1 MRSVSRN
8 KTTTKNPTTFASLL
22 SGQENSNFSHL
33 RQQSIQESSA
43 LCPQDSPQAHLQIA
57 LPWGFRFHHRNSGA
71 TQTPKAHVDNGNMQK
86 ELCLNFP
93 LECKLD
99 HHLLWKASSRTGG
112 PVGKLE
118 KTSSRF
124 TVNESCM
131 FDQVRVMQYSFRGRH
146 RVKDYFLWAFFGT
159 WHLVKRTFYSKL
171 EDWCTEHFSR
181 KLFLGLII
189 TLWALNNPT
198 ERTVSSVCSVHWWIR
213 PPRTVP
219 VSAQMRVSSLHS

>member
-8 KTTTKNPTTFASLL
+8 KTTTKTPTTFASLL

-43 LCPQDSPQAHLQIA
+43 LCPQDSPQAHLQRA
-57 LPWGFRFHHRNSGA
+57 LPWGSRFHHRNSGA

-159 WHLVKRTFYSKL
+159 WHLVKRTFYLFQIRGPMHRTFFQKIIPRINYNIVSL
-171 EDWCTEHFSR
+171 EQPHGENSELCLLCS
-181 KLFLGLII
+181 LM
-189 TLWALNNPT
+189 NPA
-198 ERTVSSVCSVHWWIR
+198 S
-213 PPRTVP
+213 
-219 VSAQMRVSSLHS
+219 